1 MNRLGIE
8 YEDDEKA
15 AYTTQFWIGIGVSVV
30 TNLVQAFAMAFQR
43 KSHLLNDK
51 IFPIEARKHS
61 LKRPMWVISFATFLT
76 ANIIGSIFS
85 IGYLPIVILAPIG
98 AMGLVFNAIAA
109 KIVLGDPFLKK
120 TVIGTFLIVVG
131 ALLVGLFG
139 VIPEPDHDIDDLIRL
154 YKKPAFIAYFSIL
167 EFVIV
172 SGLFITHY
180 CERLYYMMESTA
192 IQPTNMGKLVG
203 RWVSM
208 EDFKKYIGISFGV
221 LSGNISS
228 QSILFAKS
236 GLELIILS
244 VVFDKNQLQYA
255 LTWILLAMM
264 ILTAILQLYYL
275 NKGLQLCDTV
285 IMIPLSSCTFN
296 VSCLFNGLVYYD
308 QWDRLRWWQLSF
320 VMLGVAITICGVLMI
335 SWRSSS
341 VNKLVEDEVNIVN
354 NVIADSETTRL
365 LGDRKK
371 PSFYT

>member
-1 MNRLGIE
+1 MNTNGIE
-8 YEDDEKA
+8 YEDNDSQQ
-15 AYTTQFWIGIGVSVV
+15 AYTREFWIGICVSVI
-30 TNLVQAFAMAFQR
+30 TNLVQSFAMAFQR
-43 KSHLLNDK
+43 KSHIFNDAV
-51 IFPIEARKHS
+51 FPVEARKHA

-109 KIVLGDPFLKK
+109 KIVLGTL
-120 TVIGTFLIVVG
+120 LIVVG

-154 YKKPAFIAYFSIL
+154 YKKPAFIAYFSVL
-167 EFVIV
+167 EFVIIT
-172 SGLFITHY
+172 GLLTTHY
-180 CERLYYMMESTA
+180 FERMYHLMESAA
-192 IQPTNMGKLVG
+192 IPPTNMGKFIG
-203 RWVSM
+203 KWVTM
-208 EDFKKYIGISFGV
+208 DDLKKYCGISYGV

-255 LTWILLAMM
+255 LTWILLVMM
-264 ILTAILQLYYL
+264 VLTAILQLYYL

-308 QWDRLRWWQLSF
+308 QWNRIVWWHLLF
-320 VMLGVAITICGVLMI
+320 VMFGVAVTICGVLLI
-335 SWRSSS
+335 SWRTTA
-341 VNKLVEDEVNIVN
+341 KLIEDEIYIVN
-354 NVIADSETTRL
+354 STMDDSDDTLSEHTNL
-365 LGDRKK
+365 LGPNIKK
-371 PSFYT
+371 HVSYNT